1 VGLPHRN
8 RSLFKQAHINKQK
21 RIKDKPSHGMTRNQI
36 SSGGGWKA
44 SERSERAL
52 FPEGRGLGVG
62 RNKVKERKVKRK
74 SKKESKRPSKS
85 KTELHLMRG
94 GRLAC
99 MNEHPTPL

>member
-1 VGLPHRN
+1 VQNQKSANRAVAVGLPHRN
-8 RSLFKQAHINKQK
+8 RSVFKHAHINKQK

-62 RNKVKERKVKRK
+62 RKKKNVKER
-74 SKKESKRPSKS
+74 
-85 KTELHLMRG
+85 M
-94 GRLAC
+94 
-99 MNEHPTPL
+99 